1 MAQQAICRSRSR
13 LALIFKLAQAAEK
26 HWRRLDGQ
34 NPLPKVILAER
45 FTNKIEFAKE
55 QAQTAA

>member
-1 MAQQAICRSRSR
+1 MAQQAICRGRSR
-13 LALIFKLAQAAEK
+13 LALNFKLAQAAEK
-26 HWRRLDGQ
+26 HWRRLGGQ
-34 NPLPKVILAER
+34 NPLPKVILGER

>member
-1 MAQQAICRSRSR
+1 MAHQAICRGRGR
-13 LALIFKLAQAAEK
+13 LALIFKLALAAGK
-26 HWRRLDGQ
+26 HWSRLDGQ
-34 NPLPKVILAER
+34 NPLPKVNLEVT